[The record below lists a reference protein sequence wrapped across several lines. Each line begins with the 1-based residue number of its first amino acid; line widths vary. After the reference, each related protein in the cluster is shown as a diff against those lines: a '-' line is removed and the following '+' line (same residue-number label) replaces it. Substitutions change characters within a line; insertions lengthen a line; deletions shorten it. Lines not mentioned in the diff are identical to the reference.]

1 MVESPDATAPG
12 SLPPPTFG
20 AENEEMLRCA
30 RCELRYQPSKS
41 TSALRLTY
49 CSFLCELGDLGFS
62 ISGLEHMEPQ
72 PKALEAPAP
81 DAEAEREE
89 QGEPAAVE

>member
-1 MVESPDATAPG
+1 MVIEMVDTSSPD
-12 SLPPPTFG
+12 SLPPPAFG
-20 AENEEMLRCA
+20 QDSEEMLRCI

-62 ISGLEHMEPQ
+62 ITGLEHMEP
-72 PKALEAPAP
+72 KAKAIEPPAVEIEP
-81 DAEAEREE
+81 PPA
-89 QGEPAAVE
+89 EPAIVD

>member
-1 MVESPDATAPG
+1 
-12 SLPPPTFG
+12 
-20 AENEEMLRCA
+20 MLRCI

-62 ISGLEHMEPQ
+62 ITGLEHMEPK
-72 PKALEAPAP
+72 PKVIEPPAVEIEP
-81 DAEAEREE
+81 PPA
-89 QGEPAAVE
+89 EPAIVD

>member
-1 MVESPDATAPG
+1 MADTANPDVPPQAPSPFGEEGERMV
-12 SLPPPTFG
+12 
-20 AENEEMLRCA
+20 RCA

-62 ISGLEHMEPQ
+62 IAGLEHMEP
-72 PKALEAPAP
+72 KAKELEAAP
-81 DAEAEREE
+81 EPETAEQDE
-89 QGEPAAVE
+89 GEPATVE

>member
-1 MVESPDATAPG
+1 MVESPDATAPA
-12 SLPPPTFG
+12 SLPPPAFG

-62 ISGLEHMEPQ
+62 ISGLEHMEPR
-72 PKALEAPAP
+72 PPALEPPAP

>member
-1 MVESPDATAPG
+1 MESAMVDAASPDSPAG
-12 SLPPPTFG
+12 VPPPPAFG
-20 AENEEMLRCA
+20 AESEEMLRCT

-62 ISGLEHMEPQ
+62 ISGLEHMERQ
-72 PKALEAPAP
+72 PPAIEPPAP
-81 DAEAEREE
+81 ED
-89 QGEPAAVE
+89 EPAPVAVD

>member
-1 MVESPDATAPG
+1 MVESPDATASNP
-12 SLPPPTFG
+12 LPPPAFG

-62 ISGLEHMEPQ
+62 IAGLEHMEPQ
-72 PKALEAPAP
+72 PKALEAP
-81 DAEAEREE
+81 DAEAEAGAGE
-89 QGEPAAVE
+89 QAEPAAVE